1 VERLAASQP
10 MPRPP
15 SAAPSGTE
23 LASSERG
30 APTRWGTLEES
41 LAERLAHSNAHAHAH
56 AMQPATA
63 PPVAVVPSSVFL
75 GERGLR
81 RAFSPMV
88 DGPFPPATVVRVG
101 ESAIGSGS
109 AQSAQPQPQPQ
120 PITKTRWGTLEESLA
135 ERLSEAARTRLGLE
149 QRQKGGAAADA
160 EALTDRTTAPR
171 VRESGCAKP
180 SRWGPTPILRI

>member
-1 VERLAASQP
+1 MERLAASQP

-41 LAERLAHSNAHAHAH
+41 LAERLAHSNAHAH

-109 AQSAQPQPQPQ
+109 AQSAQPQPQP
-120 PITKTRWGTLEESLA
+120 ITKTRWGTLEESLA
-135 ERLSEAARTRLGLE
+135 ERLSELPRPAARTRLGFE
-149 QRQKGGAAADA
+149 QRLGGAAADA
-160 EALTDRTTAPR
+160 ETLTDRTTAPR

-180 SRWGPTPILRI
+180 SRWGPTPVLRI